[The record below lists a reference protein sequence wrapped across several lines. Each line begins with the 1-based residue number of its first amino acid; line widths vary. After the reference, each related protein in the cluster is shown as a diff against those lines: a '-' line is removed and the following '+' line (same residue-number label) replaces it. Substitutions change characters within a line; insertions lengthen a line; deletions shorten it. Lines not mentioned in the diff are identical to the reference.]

1 MNAENRAADKAAL
14 SYSLADG
21 LTFTKHGPFLLFL
34 QPLSQFSKLPLYI
47 YLLFSSLHIHFLYP
61 PLLYAKQVCH

>member
-21 LTFTKHGPFLLFL
+21 LTFTIMECKVDNVIIILDNDPN
-34 QPLSQFSKLPLYI
+34 
-47 YLLFSSLHIHFLYP
+47 
-61 PLLYAKQVCH
+61 